1 MTRRSELT
9 AVTRTGRR
17 RRTPRLDISWR
28 ENEVGHPRLAV
39 VVPRYGHT
47 GVRRNRLRRQLREIA
62 RRRILPALAPLDMV
76 IRSRASAYGAEPHE
90 LAGDLEQ
97 WAHTLSE

>member
-1 MTRRSELT
+1 MVLQ
-9 AVTRTGRR
+9 TGHR

-39 VVPRYGHT
+39 VVPRYGRT
-47 GVRRNRLRRQLREIA
+47 GVRRNRLRRQLRELA
-62 RRRILPALAPLDMV
+62 RRQVLPRIAALDLV
-76 IRSRASAYGAEPHE
+76 IRSRAAAFDARSHD

-97 WAHTLSE
+97 WAHTLSA